1 MVRTSDLVFG
11 CSVVRAY
18 HPYIFRESSVTTF
31 KLFKIQSQSLS
42 IDVVL
47 VEMPTAVKLH
57 SNMAADDKPSVSSVR
72 ASSPYPMVTK
82 LVMYNVDDAGTEFSA
97 ENSQK
102 NYLLRIFALI
112 STFRPIGDHNYNSIR

>member
-42 IDVVL
+42 IDVGL
-47 VEMPTAVKLH
+47 VGR
-57 SNMAADDKPSVSSVR
+57 NADRESIFLGDFIFVV
-72 ASSPYPMVTK
+72 YPC
-82 LVMYNVDDAGTEFSA
+82 
-97 ENSQK
+97 
-102 NYLLRIFALI
+102 
-112 STFRPIGDHNYNSIR
+112 

>member
-1 MVRTSDLVFG
+1 MVRASDLVFG

-47 VEMPTAVKLH
+47 V
-57 SNMAADDKPSVSSVR
+57 
-72 ASSPYPMVTK
+72 
-82 LVMYNVDDAGTEFSA
+82 G
-97 ENSQK
+97 
-102 NYLLRIFALI
+102 RI
-112 STFRPIGDHNYNSIR
+112 

>member
-47 VEMPTAVKLH
+47 VGRYKLYY
-57 SNMAADDKPSVSSVR
+57 ADRSR
-72 ASSPYPMVTK
+72 QQM
-82 LVMYNVDDAGTEFSA
+82 N
-97 ENSQK
+97 
-102 NYLLRIFALI
+102 LLESKQL
-112 STFRPIGDHNYNSIR
+112 SLLSKD